1 MKTFS
6 PTIIVPAALAL
17 LISSTSTAEAQIRHR
32 NSVLRGTQ
40 TKQKRRMAKSEKE
53 KKGGEEE
60 VAGGIAG
67 GIETVEIA
75 GIETTDTAMSAPMS
89 ISFMSL
95 PSVEVEEDEE
105 EEKPKPPPPKTP
117 SEPKPPSKKDDI
129 ESSPVTEEK
138 SEFGKPL
145 DLPAKPPAV
154 EDETETIITPISN
167 TESSSVMQ
175 STSSACIVGSLVAG
189 ALFMLW

>member
-32 NSVLRGTQ
+32 NSVLRGTE
-40 TKQKRRMAKSEKE
+40 TKQKRRMAKSEK
-53 KKGGEEE
+53 KKGDEEE
-60 VAGGIAG
+60 VAGGGIAG

-75 GIETTDTAMSAPMS
+75 GIGTTDTAMSAPMS

-105 EEKPKPPPPKTP
+105 EEKPKPPPPK
-117 SEPKPPSKKDDI
+117 PPSKKDDI

-145 DLPAKPPAV
+145 DRP
-154 EDETETIITPISN
+154 EDETVTVVAPIN

-189 ALFMLW
+189 AVFMFW

>member
-6 PTIIVPAALAL
+6 PTIILPAALAL

-53 KKGGEEE
+53 KKGDEEE
-60 VAGGIAG
+60 VAG

-105 EEKPKPPPPKTP
+105 EEKPKPPPPK
-117 SEPKPPSKKDDI
+117 PPSKKDDI

-145 DLPAKPPAV
+145 DRP
-154 EDETETIITPISN
+154 EDETVTVVAPIN

-189 ALFMLW
+189 AVFMFW

>member
-32 NSVLRGTQ
+32 NSVLRGTE
-40 TKQKRRMAKSEKE
+40 TKQKRRMAKSEK
-53 KKGGEEE
+53 KKGDEEE
-60 VAGGIAG
+60 VAG

-105 EEKPKPPPPKTP
+105 EEKPKPPPPK
-117 SEPKPPSKKDDI
+117 PPSKKDDI

-145 DLPAKPPAV
+145 DRP
-154 EDETETIITPISN
+154 EDETVTVVAPIN

-175 STSSACIVGSLVAG
+175 STSNACIVGSLVAG
-189 ALFMLW
+189 AVFMFW

>member
-6 PTIIVPAALAL
+6 PTIILPAVLAL

-53 KKGGEEE
+53 KKGAEED

-95 PSVEVEEDEE
+95 PSVEVAE

-117 SEPKPPSKKDDI
+117 SEPKPPPSKKDDI

>member
-53 KKGGEEE
+53 KKGDEEE
-60 VAGGIAG
+60 VAG

-105 EEKPKPPPPKTP
+105 EEKPKPPPPK
-117 SEPKPPSKKDDI
+117 PPSKKDDI

-145 DLPAKPPAV
+145 DRP
-154 EDETETIITPISN
+154 EDETVTVVAPIN

-189 ALFMLW
+189 AVFMFW

>member
-6 PTIIVPAALAL
+6 PTIILPAALAL

-32 NSVLRGTQ
+32 NSVLRGTE
-40 TKQKRRMAKSEKE
+40 TKQKRRMAKSEK
-53 KKGGEEE
+53 KKGDEEE
-60 VAGGIAG
+60 VAGGGIAG

-105 EEKPKPPPPKTP
+105 EEKPKPPPPK
-117 SEPKPPSKKDDI
+117 PPSKKDDI

-145 DLPAKPPAV
+145 DRP
-154 EDETETIITPISN
+154 EDETVTVVAPIN

-189 ALFMLW
+189 AVFMFW

>member
-32 NSVLRGTQ
+32 NSILRGTQ

-53 KKGGEEE
+53 KKGD

-95 PSVEVEEDEE
+95 PSVEVEEDEEE

-154 EDETETIITPISN
+154 DDETETIITPISN

>member
-1 MKTFS
+1 
-6 PTIIVPAALAL
+6 
-17 LISSTSTAEAQIRHR
+17 
-32 NSVLRGTQ
+32 
-40 TKQKRRMAKSEKE
+40 MAKSEK
-53 KKGGEEE
+53 KKGDEEE
-60 VAGGIAG
+60 VAGGGIAG

-105 EEKPKPPPPKTP
+105 EEKPKPPPPK
-117 SEPKPPSKKDDI
+117 PPSKKDDI

-145 DLPAKPPAV
+145 DRP
-154 EDETETIITPISN
+154 EDETVTVVAPIN

-189 ALFMLW
+189 AVFMFW

>member
-6 PTIIVPAALAL
+6 PTIILPAALAL

-53 KKGGEEE
+53 KKGDEEE
-60 VAGGIAG
+60 VAG

-75 GIETTDTAMSAPMS
+75 GIETTDTAMSAPMSISMSAPMS

-105 EEKPKPPPPKTP
+105 EEKPKPPPPK
-117 SEPKPPSKKDDI
+117 PPSKKDDI

-145 DLPAKPPAV
+145 DRP
-154 EDETETIITPISN
+154 EDETVTVVAPIN

-189 ALFMLW
+189 AVFMFW